1 MPERWTRV
9 VLRCRLIVLT
19 CWLLVLVAGA
29 LSAARLPALL
39 SNSLAVPGTDSEA
52 AQTILARRFHER
64 PDGTF
69 TVVFAVR
76 EPSARALGALQ
87 RRLAAAARAIPAGH
101 ATVLRKGEG
110 IVYGEVATT
119 LDLQHAKGWTVA
131 LRRAL
136 RKPGFPVSYVTGEP
150 AIQHDLDPILSADL
164 RRGGTVAL
172 PVALLVLVA
181 VLGVSAAVLIP
192 FVFAACTIT
201 ATLAALYLIA
211 HALPISSYA
220 PNLVELIGLG
230 LAIDYSLLVVHR
242 FREEL
247 ARGQSTVAQGQSTVE
262 DAVVRGQ
269 CTVEDAVVRTM
280 QTAGRAIV
288 FSGVAVAIGLAVVLI
303 MPVPFL
309 RSLGIAGFL
318 VPLVSIVASLTL
330 QPVLL
335 SLFGRRGMRAV
346 RVRALR
352 PARARTGDFWARLAG
367 AIMRRPVVV
376 LLAGTAV
383 LLAAAA
389 PVVLLRLTPGSISA
403 IPRSTESARGLA
415 LLDERVGAGAVT
427 PIEVVVDAGLA
438 GGARTAAVRAATERL
453 AEGITQ
459 DPEAYITATGEKAP
473 YVDSSGRYRRVFVVG
488 RHEYGDPAMQALVR
502 RLRSRLV
509 PAARFPTA
517 VRVHVGGAPAQGVD
531 FLARV
536 YGMFGWIVLAVLA
549 LTYVVLLRAF
559 RSLLLPLKA
568 VLLNVLTVLASYGL
582 LVVIF
587 RFGVGADVLGLYR
600 IEQVEGWIP
609 VFLFAMLFGLSMD
622 YEVFLVTRMRESW
635 DGDHDNRRAVVEGLQ
650 RTGRIITAA
659 AAIMVAAFSGFVA
672 GRVAGLQ
679 EFGAGLALAVLLD
692 ATIVRMLLV
701 PSLMAVLGSWNWW
714 LPKPIARLA
723 RISSSP
729 GHEQL
734 TG

>member
-1 MPERWTRV
+1 MLESWTRA
-9 VLRCRLIVLT
+9 VLRFRLIVLA
-19 CWLLVLVAGA
+19 CWLAVLVVGA

-39 SNSLAVPGTDSEA
+39 SNSLDVPGTDSEA
-52 AQTILARRFHER
+52 AQTLLARHFHER

-69 TVVFAVR
+69 TVVFPVR
-76 EPSARALGALQ
+76 ESSARAVRALH
-87 RRLAAAARAIPAGH
+87 RRLQDAARAVPGGH
-101 ATVLRKGEG
+101 ATALRTGDG
-110 IVYGEVATT
+110 VVYGEVQTT

-136 RKPGFPVSYVTGEP
+136 RRPGFPVSYVTGEP
-150 AIQHDLDPILSADL
+150 AIQHDLDPILSVDL
-164 RRGGTVAL
+164 SRGETVAL
-172 PVALLVLVA
+172 PVALLVLAA

-192 FVFAACTIT
+192 FVFAACTIM
-201 ATLAALYLIA
+201 ATLAALYLMA
-211 HALPISSYA
+211 HELAIVSYA

-247 ARGQSTVAQGQSTVE
+247 ARGQ
-262 DAVVRGQ
+262 

-280 QTAGRAIV
+280 ETAGRAVV
-288 FSGVAVAIGLAVVLI
+288 FSGVAVAIGLSVVMI
-303 MPVPFL
+303 MPVPFV

-318 VPLVSIVASLTL
+318 VPLVSVAASLTL

-335 SLFGRRGMRAV
+335 SLFGRRGMRRV

-352 PARARTGDFWARLAG
+352 PARARESDFWARLAG
-367 AIMRRPVVV
+367 GIMRRPVVV

-389 PVVLLRLTPGSISA
+389 PVMFLRLTPGSISA
-403 IPRSTESARGLA
+403 IPQSTESARGLA
-415 LLDERVGAGAVT
+415 LLDKGVGPGAVT
-427 PIEVVVDAGLA
+427 PIEVVIDAGVA
-438 GGARTAAVRAATERL
+438 RGARTAAVRAATERL
-453 AEGITQ
+453 VEGISQ
-459 DPEAYITATGEKAP
+459 DEEAYITATGETAP
-473 YVDSSGRYRRVFVVG
+473 YVDGTGRYRRVFVVG
-488 RHEYGDPAMQALVR
+488 RHEYGDPAMQALAR
-502 RLRSRLV
+502 RLRSRRV
-509 PAARFPTA
+509 PAARFPRT
-517 VRVHVGGAPAQGVD
+517 VRVYVGGAPAQGVD
-531 FLARV
+531 FLTRV
-536 YGMFGWIVLAVLA
+536 YGLFPWIVLAVLV

-559 RSLLLPLKA
+559 HSLLLPLKA
-568 VLLNVLTVLASYGL
+568 VLLNVLSVLASYGL

-587 RFGVGADVLGLYR
+587 RFGVGADLLGLYR
-600 IEQVEGWIP
+600 VEQVEGWIP

-635 DGDHDNRRAVVEGLQ
+635 DEHHDNRRAVVEGLQ

-723 RISSSP
+723 RIRSSP
-729 GHEQL
+729 R
-734 TG
+734 TGRV

>member
-1 MPERWTRV
+1 MLESWTRA
-9 VLRCRLIVLT
+9 VLRLRLLVLA
-19 CWLLVLVAGA
+19 CWLLVLVVGA
-29 LSAARLPALL
+29 LSAARLPSLL

-52 AQTILARRFHER
+52 AQAILARHFQER

-69 TVVFAVR
+69 TVVFVAR

-87 RRLAAAARAIPAGH
+87 RRLQDAARAVPEGH
-101 ATVLRKGEG
+101 ATALRKGEG
-110 IVYGEVATT
+110 IVYGEVATA
-119 LDLQHAKGWTVA
+119 LDLQHAKGWAAA

-136 RKPGFPVSYVTGEP
+136 HKPGVPVSYVTGEP

-164 RRGGTVAL
+164 RRGETIAL

-181 VLGVSAAVLIP
+181 VLGLSAAVLIP

-201 ATLAALYLIA
+201 ATLAALYLMA
-211 HALPISSYA
+211 HELTISSYA

-247 ARGQSTVAQGQSTVE
+247 ARGPSA
-262 DAVVRGQ
+262 
-269 CTVEDAVVRTM
+269 VEDAVVRTM

-288 FSGVAVAIGLAVVLI
+288 FSGVAVAIGLALVLI
-303 MPVPFL
+303 MPVPFM
-309 RSLGIAGFL
+309 RSLGVAGFL
-318 VPLVSIVASLTL
+318 VPLVSIVAALTL

-346 RVRALR
+346 RVRARR
-352 PARARTGDFWARLAG
+352 PARARESDLWARLAS
-367 AIMRRPVVV
+367 AIMRRPVLV

-389 PVVLLRLTPGSISA
+389 PVALLRLTPGSISA

-427 PIEVVVDAGLA
+427 PIEVVVDAGAA
-438 GGARTAAVRAATERL
+438 GGARAAAVRAATDRL
-453 AEGITQ
+453 VEGITA
-459 DPEAYITATGEKAP
+459 DPEAYITATGEESP

-488 RHEYGDPAMQALVR
+488 RNEYGDEAMQALVR
-502 RLRSRLV
+502 RLRTRVV
-509 PAARFPTA
+509 PAARFPA
-517 VRVHVGGAPAQGVD
+517 ALRVYVGGAPAQGVD

-536 YGMFGWIVLAVLA
+536 YGVFPWIVLAVLA
-549 LTYVVLLRAF
+549 LTYLVLLRAF

-568 VLLNVLTVLASYGL
+568 VLLNALTVLASYGL

-587 RFGVGADVLGLYR
+587 RLGVGADLLGLYR
-600 IEQVEGWIP
+600 VEQVEGWIP

-635 DGDHDNRRAVVEGLQ
+635 DEHHDNRRAVVEGLQ

-672 GRVAGLQ
+672 GHVAGLQ

-714 LPKPIARLA
+714 LPRPIARLA
-723 RISSSP
+723 RVRSSP
-729 GHEQL
+729 RVKRA
-734 TG
+734 

>member
-1 MPERWTRV
+1 MPERWTRA
-9 VLRCRLIVLT
+9 VLRFRPIVLA
-19 CWLLVLVAGA
+19 CWLAVLVVGV
-29 LSAARLPALL
+29 LSGARLPALL

-52 AQTILARRFHER
+52 AQTILARHFHER

-69 TVVFAVR
+69 TVVFVVGK
-76 EPSARALGALQ
+76 PSGRALGALQ
-87 RRLAAAARAIPAGH
+87 RRLQDAARALPGGH
-101 ATVLRKGEG
+101 ATALRSGEG
-110 IVYGEVATT
+110 IVYGEVQTA
-119 LDLQHAKGWTVA
+119 LDLQHAKGWTPA

-136 RKPGFPVSYVTGEP
+136 RRPGAPASLVTGEP

-164 RRGGTVAL
+164 RRGATVAL
-172 PVALLVLVA
+172 PVALLVLL
-181 VLGVSAAVLIP
+181 VLLGLSAAVAIP
-192 FVFAACTIT
+192 FVFAACTIA
-201 ATLAALYLIA
+201 ATLAALYPIA
-211 HALPISSYA
+211 HELPISSYA

-247 ARGQSTVAQGQSTVE
+247 ARGAPSSPASVSGSLPSGGVDVDE
-262 DAVVRGQ
+262 
-269 CTVEDAVVRTM
+269 AVVRTM

-288 FSGVAVAIGLAVVLI
+288 FSGVAVAIGLALVLI
-303 MPVPFL
+303 MPVPFM
-309 RSLGIAGFL
+309 RSLGVAGFL
-318 VPLVSIVASLTL
+318 VALASIAAALTL

-346 RVRALR
+346 RVRAFR
-352 PARARTGDFWARLAG
+352 QRAGAPQSDLWALLAG

-383 LLAAAA
+383 LLVAAA
-389 PVVLLRLTPGSISA
+389 PVALLRLTPGSISA
-403 IPRSTESARGLA
+403 IPQSTESARGLA
-415 LLDERVGAGAVT
+415 LLDERVGPGAVT
-427 PIEVVVDAGLA
+427 PIEVVVDTGVA

-453 AEGITQ
+453 VEDISR
-459 DPEAYITATGEKAP
+459 DPEAYITATGEAAP
-473 YVDSSGRYRRVFVVG
+473 YVDGTGRYRRVFVVG
-488 RHEYGDPAMQALVR
+488 RHEYGAPAMRALVR
-502 RLRSRLV
+502 RLRSRVV
-509 PAARFPTA
+509 PAARFPAA
-517 VRVHVGGAPAQGVD
+517 VRVYVGGAPAQGVD

-536 YGMFGWIVLAVLA
+536 YGLFPWVVLAVLA

-568 VLLNVLTVLASYGL
+568 VALNVLTVLASYGL

-587 RFGVGADVLGLYR
+587 RLGVGADLLGLYR
-600 IEQVEGWIP
+600 VERVEGWIP

-635 DGDHDNRRAVVEGLQ
+635 EEHHDNRRAVVEGLR

-659 AAIMVAAFSGFVA
+659 AAIMVAAFSGFLA
-672 GRVAGLQ
+672 GHVAGLQ
-679 EFGAGLALAVLLD
+679 ELGAGLALAVALD

-714 LPKPIARLA
+714 LPQPIARLA
-723 RISSSP
+723 RIERSADP
-729 GHEQL
+729 EGA
-734 TG
+734 

>member
-1 MPERWTRV
+1 MLESWTRA
-9 VLRCRLIVLT
+9 VLRFRLIVLA
-19 CWLLVLVAGA
+19 CWLALLVVGA

-39 SNSLAVPGTDSEA
+39 SNSLDVPGTDSEA
-52 AQTILARRFHER
+52 AQSILARHFHER

-69 TVVFAVR
+69 IVVFPVR
-76 EPSARALGALQ
+76 EPSARVVRALH
-87 RRLAAAARAIPAGH
+87 RRLQDASRAVPGGH
-101 ATVLRKGEG
+101 ATALRTGEG
-110 IVYGEVATT
+110 VVYGEVETT
-119 LDLQHAKGWTVA
+119 LDLEHAKGWTVA

-136 RKPGFPVSYVTGEP
+136 RKPGFPISYVTGEP
-150 AIQHDLDPILSADL
+150 AIQHDLDPILAADL
-164 RRGGTVAL
+164 SRGETVAL
-172 PVALLVLVA
+172 PIALLVLAA
-181 VLGVSAAVLIP
+181 VLGISAAVLIP
-192 FVFAACTIT
+192 FVFAACTIM

-211 HALPISSYA
+211 HELAIVSYA

-247 ARGQSTVAQGQSTVE
+247 AG
-262 DAVVRGQ
+262 GQ
-269 CTVEDAVVRTM
+269 CTVEDAIVRTM
-280 QTAGRAIV
+280 KTAGRAVV
-288 FSGVAVAIGLAVVLI
+288 FSGVAVAIGLSLVMV
-303 MPVPFL
+303 MPVPFV

-318 VPLVSIVASLTL
+318 VPLVSVAASLTL

-335 SLFGRRGMRAV
+335 SLFGRRGMSRV

-352 PARARTGDFWARLAG
+352 PARARASDFWARLAG
-367 AIMRRPVVV
+367 GIMRRPVVM

-389 PVVLLRLTPGSISA
+389 PVMFLRLTPGSIAA
-403 IPRSTESARGLA
+403 IPQSTESARGLA
-415 LLDERVGAGAVT
+415 VLDRGVGSGAVT
-427 PIEVVVDAGLA
+427 PIEVAIDTGVA

-453 AEGITQ
+453 VEGISQ
-459 DPEAYITATGEKAP
+459 DEEAYITATGETAP
-473 YVDSSGRYRRVFVVG
+473 YVDGTGRYRRVFVVG
-488 RHEYGDPAMQALVR
+488 RHEYGAPAMQALVR
-502 RLRSRLV
+502 RLRSRRV
-509 PAARFPTA
+509 PAARFPRT
-517 VRVHVGGAPAQGVD
+517 VRVYVGGAPAQGVD
-531 FLARV
+531 FLTRV
-536 YGMFGWIVLAVLA
+536 YGLFPWIVLAVLA

-568 VLLNVLTVLASYGL
+568 VLLNVLSVLASYGL

-587 RFGVGADVLGLYR
+587 RFGVGADLLGLYR
-600 IEQVEGWIP
+600 VEQIEGWIP

-635 DGDHDNRRAVVEGLQ
+635 DEHHDNRRAVVDGLQ

-714 LPKPIARLA
+714 LPEPIARLA
-723 RISSSP
+723 RIGSSP
-729 GHEQL
+729 RTERV
-734 TG
+734 

>member
-1 MPERWTRV
+1 MLERWTRA
-9 VLRCRLIVLT
+9 VLRFRLIVLA
-19 CWLLVLVAGA
+19 CWLLLLVVGA

-52 AQTILARRFHER
+52 AQTILARHFHER

-69 TVVFAVR
+69 TVVFVVR
-76 EPSARALGALQ
+76 TPSRALRALQ
-87 RRLAAAARAIPAGH
+87 RRLAAAARAVPGGH
-101 ATVLRKGEG
+101 ATALHTGDG
-110 IVYGEVATT
+110 IVYGEVATA

-136 RKPGFPVSYVTGEP
+136 RKPGAPVFYVTGEP
-150 AIQHDLDPILSADL
+150 AIQHDLDPILSTDL
-164 RRGGTVAL
+164 RRGETVAL
-172 PVALLVLVA
+172 PVALLVLAV

-192 FVFAACTIT
+192 FLFAACTIT

-211 HALPISSYA
+211 HEMPISSYA

-247 ARGQSTVAQGQSTVE
+247 ARGAPPIPPSISGSIPSLEGVGVDE
-262 DAVVRGQ
+262 
-269 CTVEDAVVRTM
+269 AVVRTM

-288 FSGVAVAIGLAVVLI
+288 FSGVAVAIGLSVVLI
-303 MPVPFL
+303 VPVPFM
-309 RSLGIAGFL
+309 RSLGVAGFL
-318 VPLVSIVASLTL
+318 VPLVSIAATLTL
-330 QPVLL
+330 QPALL
-335 SLFGRRGMRAV
+335 SLFGRRGMRAI

-352 PARARTGDFWARLAG
+352 PARAPESDFWARLAG

-376 LLAGTAV
+376 LLAATAV

-389 PVVLLRLTPGSISA
+389 PVGLLRLTPGSISA
-403 IPRSTESARGLA
+403 IPQFSESARGLA
-415 LLDERVGAGAVT
+415 LLRDRVGPGAVT
-427 PIEVVVDAGLA
+427 PIELVVDAGVA
-438 GGARTAAVRAATERL
+438 GGARTPIVHAATERL
-453 AEGITQ
+453 VEGISQ
-459 DPEAYITATGEKAP
+459 DGEAYITATGEEAS

-502 RLRSRLV
+502 RLRGRVV
-509 PAARFPTA
+509 PAARFPAA
-517 VRVHVGGAPAQGVD
+517 VRVYAGGAPSQGVD

-536 YGMFGWIVLAVLA
+536 YGMFPWIVLMVLA

-568 VLLNVLTVLASYGL
+568 VLLNVLSVLATYGL

-587 RFGVGADVLGLYR
+587 RFGVGADLLGLYR

-609 VFLFAMLFGLSMD
+609 VFLFAVLFGLSMD

-635 DGDHDNRRAVVEGLQ
+635 DEHHDNEGAVAEGLR
-650 RTGRIITAA
+650 RTGRIVTAA
-659 AAIMVAAFSGFVA
+659 AAIMVVAFSGFVA

-679 EFGAGLALAVLLD
+679 EFGAGLALAVTID
-692 ATIVRMLLV
+692 ATIVRLLLV

-723 RISSSP
+723 RIKGSA
-729 GHEQL
+729 GVERV
-734 TG
+734 

>member
-1 MPERWTRV
+1 MPERWTRA
-9 VLRCRLIVLT
+9 VLRFRPIVLA
-19 CWLLVLVAGA
+19 CWLAVLVVGA
-29 LSAARLPALL
+29 LSAARLPPLL

-52 AQTILARRFHER
+52 AQTILARHFHER

-69 TVVFAVR
+69 TVVFVVR
-76 EPSARALGALQ
+76 KPSGRALGALQ
-87 RRLAAAARAIPAGH
+87 RRLQAAARAVPGGH
-101 ATVLRKGEG
+101 ATALRSGEG
-110 IVYGEVATT
+110 IVYGEVATA

-136 RKPGFPVSYVTGEP
+136 RKPGVPASLVTGEP

-164 RRGGTVAL
+164 RRGATVAL

-181 VLGVSAAVLIP
+181 VLGLSAAVLIP

-211 HALPISSYA
+211 HELPISSYA

-247 ARGQSTVAQGQSTVE
+247 ARGTPPTPASSSGPPPSFKTVGVDE
-262 DAVVRGQ
+262 
-269 CTVEDAVVRTM
+269 AVVRTM
-280 QTAGRAIV
+280 DTAGRAIV

-303 MPVPFL
+303 MPVPFM
-309 RSLGIAGFL
+309 RSLGVAGFL
-318 VPLVSIVASLTL
+318 VPLVSIVAALTL
-330 QPVLL
+330 QPALL

-346 RVRALR
+346 RVRAPR
-352 PARARTGDFWARLAG
+352 PARAPESDVWARLAG

-376 LLAGTAV
+376 LVAGTAV

-389 PVVLLRLTPGSISA
+389 PVALLRLTPGSISA
-403 IPRSTESARGLA
+403 IPQSTESARGLA
-415 LLDERVGAGAVT
+415 LLDDRVGPGAVT
-427 PIEVVVDAGLA
+427 PIEVVVDAGVA

-453 AEGITQ
+453 VERVTE
-459 DPEAYITATGEKAP
+459 DPEAYITATGEAAP
-473 YVDSSGRYRRVFVVG
+473 YVDGTGRYRRVFVVG

-502 RLRSRLV
+502 RLRSRVV
-509 PAARFPTA
+509 PAARFPAA
-517 VRVHVGGAPAQGVD
+517 VRVYMGGAPAQGVD

-536 YGMFGWIVLAVLA
+536 YGLFPWIVLAVLA

-568 VLLNVLTVLASYGL
+568 VLLNGLTVLASYGL

-587 RFGVGADVLGLYR
+587 RLGVGADLLGLYR
-600 IEQVEGWIP
+600 IDQVEGWIP

-635 DGDHDNRRAVVEGLQ
+635 DEHHDNRGAVVEGLR

-659 AAIMVAAFSGFVA
+659 AAIMVAAFSGFLA
-672 GRVAGLQ
+672 GHVAGLQ
-679 EFGAGLALAVLLD
+679 EFGAGLALAVALD

-714 LPKPIARLA
+714 LPEPIARLA
-723 RISSSP
+723 RISSS
-729 GHEQL
+729 
-734 TG
+734 